1 MAFVATK
8 FLLARLELE
17 LEGRAIGRQLSLT
30 DGPNLEVSRGGGK
43 LPVPSG
49 LLVVGFFSRK
59 NSSPSHDLS

>member
-30 DGPNLEVSRGGGK
+30 DGPNLEVSRGGGNCQSHQVCWWSVFFPGK
-43 LPVPSG
+43 TPALPMT
-49 LLVVGFFSRK
+49 
-59 NSSPSHDLS
+59 